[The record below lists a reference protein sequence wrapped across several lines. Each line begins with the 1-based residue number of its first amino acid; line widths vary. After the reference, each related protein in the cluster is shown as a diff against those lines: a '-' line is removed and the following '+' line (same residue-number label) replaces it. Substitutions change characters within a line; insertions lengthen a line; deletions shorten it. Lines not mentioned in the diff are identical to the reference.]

1 MTTSHDARTRRRR
14 RSTTKKALLVGISY
28 RKGTEGSDQEWS
40 RIPTSIPNVKKFKEI
55 IQGELSLSLRYL

>member
-28 RKGTEGSDQEWS
+28 RKGTEGSDQAWGC
-40 RIPTSIPNVKKFKEI
+40 IPTSIPNVKKFKKF
-55 IQGELSLSLRYL
+55 IQGKLSLSPRYL